1 MKAVGNSSEDFLKLD
16 AAIKHPCVVQK
27 HLLVCLDFPEPR
39 LRVFFPVSEIRK
51 VYCIMEPAEGKS
63 YKSKQSLSGT
73 IKKKS

>member
-1 MKAVGNSSEDFLKLD
+1 MCGAETPLG
-16 AAIKHPCVVQK
+16 
-27 HLLVCLDFPEPR
+27 LLGLTPVKG
-39 LRVFFPVSEIRK
+39 FFPLSEIRK